1 MRIHYDE
8 WGRLVFTSDAGVAHV
23 GVELTRAFPISDPRR
38 GISLIDG
45 RGTELLWIDDLDLID
60 GPNRAILENELN
72 RRHFLPVLKRVVAID
87 GITEPTTWNVET
99 DRGPANFQVKSEE
112 DVRRVAGS
120 RVLVVDTHG
129 IRYLIPD
136 YRALDAGSRRL
147 LERYI

>member
-99 DRGPANFQVKSEE
+99 DRGPANFQIKSEE

-120 RVLVVDTHG
+120 RVLLVDTHG